1 MGEPIKLKNG
11 GGIHT
16 EPGLVLLGSADR
28 EHIINLNNVPM
39 EVEEAKMLGAL
50 VPPDVYWKFKEMV
63 TKRKE
68 SMQEAMMHAAMLY
81 IECDT

>member
-1 MGEPIKLKNG
+1 MGEPAKLAS
-11 GGIHT
+11 GGIVPQP
-16 EPGLVLLGSADR
+16 ELIRLGSGSDK
-28 EHIINLNNVPM
+28 EHIINLNRVSM

-50 VPPDVYWKFKEMV
+50 VPADIYWKFKEMV

-68 SMQEAMMHAAMLY
+68 NMQEAMVHAALLY